1 MDPFDKRENQLKMLR
16 EIRIHYRTHSW
27 KSDSAFATLIH
38 TILSQNTN
46 DRNSD
51 RAMTEL
57 RRHYVINPSS
67 LANAKTADLMCLIR
81 PAGLYRSKAAHIRE
95 VSNIIQKEYGGKL
108 TRILHLSYLSA
119 KEKLTSLPGVG
130 PKTADILLA
139 FVGGHQIVPVDTHV
153 SRIAKRLGIVPKNAS
168 YETIRLSLE
177 SLTIP
182 SQRKILH
189 LSMIKFGRTTC
200 KSPKPLCEKCPISSS
215 CPSSRVNL
223 NVVNNSF

>member
-1 MDPFDKRENQLKMLR
+1 LVAIRKREKQSKMLK
-16 EIRIHYRTHSW
+16 EIRKHFPTRPW
-27 KSDSAFATLIH
+27 KSESSFATLIH

-51 RAMTEL
+51 RAMREL

-67 LANAKTADLMCLIR
+67 LANAQITDLIRLIR
-81 PAGLYRSKAAHIRE
+81 PAGLYRSKATHIRQ

-108 TRILHLSYLSA
+108 TKILRLNYRSA

-139 FVGGHQIVPVDTHV
+139 FIAGHQIVPVDTHV
-153 SRIAKRLGIVPKNAS
+153 SRIAKRLGIAPTNAS

-177 SLTIP
+177 ALTIP
-182 SQRKILH
+182 SQRRTLH
-189 LSMIKFGRTTC
+189 LSMIRFGRAIC
-200 KSPKPLCEKCPISSS
+200 KAPKPLCEKCPINNS
-215 CPSSRVNL
+215 CPSSSVNI
-223 NVVNNSF
+223 NPVNNSF